1 MSENKKVLHKRSVVV
16 VDNRPKL
23 PTSAQTQYGEIALNY
38 ADGYETM
45 SIRNNND
52 KIVPFSSDNT
62 IKS

>member
-1 MSENKKVLHKRSVVV
+1 MSENKKVLQKRSVVV
-16 VDNRPKL
+16 VDNQPKL
-23 PTSAQTQYGEIALNY
+23 PTSAQIEYGEIALNY
-38 ADGYETM
+38 ADGHETM